1 MCVDHIPAFG
11 HGTVKVSFQPSI
23 EVLNELGDQLTSYA
37 NGYISLDEE
46 VGDKSKGVHVCTV
59 KKN

>member
-1 MCVDHIPAFG
+1 MYMYIDHPSLWSWHSEGIM
-11 HGTVKVSFQPSI
+11 VFQPSI

-46 VGDKSKGVHVCTV
+46 VSTESKCVRTI
-59 KKN
+59 N